1 MESPRL
7 HKGKFFFTIFIVSI
21 VTITSYGCFSPKAY
35 FKSYSDQK
43 FNPNEIKKLAVV
55 VDDTRLAE
63 NYVFSKL
70 FTQTAIE
77 RKKFFL
83 VYEESIAKYQI
94 TNEVKQ
100 NVDAFLSI
108 GLTHIYHGN
117 MSTYL
122 PTSIGAY
129 ANLIE
134 PKSGRMLWSANYSY
148 SSEITGPA
156 APSIEEVMIIV
167 SNKLIDSIPLE
178 YFTPPPLAEK
188 QTKYD
193 GNKKTE
199 NVPKEIVAK
208 KNDVQQVINPIQIKP
223 DHVNTSA
230 KNDFAQISLNV
241 HNATV
246 KLSIEGNISSE
257 PDESKINGANLEII
271 KKETKEPMTRD
282 TLSKGAN
289 TLKGKYYSVQVG
301 AFRIREYAEKRIS
314 FLKEKG
320 YANVIILPVADSKGG
335 RWHTVRIGRFS
346 SSEEAQKIASD
357 ISEKVKLKTAIR
369 PVGML

>member
-21 VTITSYGCFSPKAY
+21 VTITSYGCFSPKVY

-55 VDDTRLAE
+55 LDDTRLAE

-83 VYEESIAKYQI
+83 VYEESIAKDQI
-94 TNEVKQ
+94 SNEVKQ

-117 MSTYL
+117 TSTYL

-148 SSEITGPA
+148 SSEITGLD

-167 SNKLIDSIPLE
+167 STKLIDSIPLE
-178 YFTPPPLAEK
+178 YFTPPPLA
-188 QTKYD
+188 
-193 GNKKTE
+193 KKTE

-208 KNDVQQVINPIQIKP
+208 KNDVQQVVNPIQIKP

-241 HNATV
+241 HNATL
-246 KLSIEGNISSE
+246 KLSIEGNIYRE
-257 PDESKINGANLEII
+257 PDGSKINGANLEII
-271 KKETKEPMTRD
+271 QKETKEPMTGD
-282 TLSKGAN
+282 TLPKGAN

-301 AFRIREYAEKRIS
+301 AFRTREYAERRIS

-320 YANVIILPVADSKGG
+320 YANVIMLPVADSKGR
-335 RWHTVRIGRFS
+335 RWHTIRIGRFS

-357 ISEKVKLKTAIR
+357 ISDKVKLKTAIR
-369 PVGML
+369 PVGMP